1 MQRQLQGATMIRLN
15 VMNTGF
21 IFSSLFLLIGTG
33 AAQAQ
38 QGEALYATCVACH
51 GADGAGNVALN
62 SPALAGQLPGY
73 LERQLQHF
81 KSGVRGAD
89 SRDIQGQQMSGMAA
103 TLADDA
109 AIAAVVAYIG
119 TLPPGRGV
127 AVEYDQRNGDN
138 QYNAACGACHGGK
151 AQGNS
156 ALNSPRLAGLD
167 AAYLRRQ
174 YDNFAA
180 GIRGSHPDDRYG
192 KQMKMMSTVLTV
204 EKDINDVMGYIV
216 SQ

>member
-1 MQRQLQGATMIRLN
+1 MTRQGAMTSKLL
-15 VMNTGF
+15 
-21 IFSSLFLLIGTG
+21 FSSLFFLLGTG

-38 QGEALYATCVACH
+38 PGEALYAACVACH
-51 GADGAGNVALN
+51 GADGTGNVALN
-62 SPALAGQLPGY
+62 APALAGQLPDY

-89 SRDIQGQQMSGMAA
+89 PKDTPGQQMRGMASS
-103 TLADDA
+103 LGDDA

-119 TLPPGRGV
+119 TLSPAQGT
-127 AVEYDQRNGDN
+127 AVEYDQRNGEN

-151 AQGNS
+151 AQGNT
-156 ALNSPRLAGLD
+156 ALNAPRLAGLD
-167 AAYLRRQ
+167 AAYLNRQ
-174 YDNFAA
+174 YRNFAA
-180 GIRGSHPDDRYG
+180 GIRGSNADDRYG
-192 KQMKMMSTVLTV
+192 RQMKMMASVLTS

>member
-1 MQRQLQGATMIRLN
+1 MTRQG
-15 VMNTGF
+15 VMKAALL
-21 IFSSLFLLIGTG
+21 FSSMFFLLGVG
-33 AAQAQ
+33 AVQAQ
-38 QGEALYATCVACH
+38 QGEALYASCAACH

-62 SPALAGQLPGY
+62 SPALAGQLPDY
-73 LERQLQHF
+73 LQRQLHHF

-89 SRDIQGQQMSGMAA
+89 PKDAPGLQMRGMAS

-109 AIAAVVAYIG
+109 SIAAVVVYIG
-119 TLPPGRGV
+119 SLPPAQGA
-127 AVEYDQRNGDN
+127 AVEYDQRNGAN
-138 QYNAACGACHGGK
+138 QYNAACGACHGAK

-156 ALNSPRLAGLD
+156 ALNAPRLAGLD
-167 AAYLRRQ
+167 AVYLRRQ
-174 YDNFAA
+174 YNNFAA

-192 KQMKMMSTVLTV
+192 KQMQMMAKVLSS

>member
-1 MQRQLQGATMIRLN
+1 MIRLN
-15 VMNTGF
+15 VMNAGF
-21 IFSSLFLLIGTG
+21 IFSSLFVLIGTG

-89 SRDIQGQQMSGMAA
+89 SRDIQGQQMRGMAA
-103 TLADDA
+103 MLADDA
-109 AIAAVVAYIG
+109 AIATVVAYIG

-174 YDNFAA
+174 YNNFAA